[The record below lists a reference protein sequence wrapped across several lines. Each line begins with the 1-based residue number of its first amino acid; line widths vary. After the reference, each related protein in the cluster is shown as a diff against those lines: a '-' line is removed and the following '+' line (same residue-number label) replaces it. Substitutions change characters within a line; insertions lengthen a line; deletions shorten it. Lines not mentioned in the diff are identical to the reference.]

1 MLCKIVWSIFIC
13 QADTPDT
20 YPARKAPK
28 KPNGRFLLPRKLI
41 PAPLPIFFCRFT
53 EIPLTKPSFYGNI
66 VTIAEVR
73 VYPIIIAFCRESG
86 TADLQPIDS
95 ILSITFY
102 KFA

>member
-1 MLCKIVWSIFIC
+1 MTTSHLC
-13 QADTPDT
+13 ARHPDT

-28 KPNGRFLLPRKLI
+28 KAKRAIFYPRKLI

-53 EIPLTKPSFYGNI
+53 KIPLTNLSFYGNI
-66 VTIAEVR
+66 LAIAEVR